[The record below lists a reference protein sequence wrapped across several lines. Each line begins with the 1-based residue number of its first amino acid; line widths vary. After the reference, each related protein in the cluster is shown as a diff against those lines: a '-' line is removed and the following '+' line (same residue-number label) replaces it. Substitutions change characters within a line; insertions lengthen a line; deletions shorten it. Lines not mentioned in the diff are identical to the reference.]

1 MSGCTAALILL
12 NCAKPKE
19 REIMD
24 NTLIPIFLTPNGY
37 DHADHDVHVAD
48 LGGGKYNIRCTEHD
62 ENIGIFREDDS

>member
-1 MSGCTAALILL
+1 
-12 NCAKPKE
+12 
-19 REIMD
+19 MD